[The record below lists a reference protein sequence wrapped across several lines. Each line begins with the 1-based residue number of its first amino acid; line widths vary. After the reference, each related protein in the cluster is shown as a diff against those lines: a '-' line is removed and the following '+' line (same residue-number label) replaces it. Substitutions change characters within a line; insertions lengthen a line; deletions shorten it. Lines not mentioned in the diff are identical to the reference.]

1 MDEYSPK
8 RHDIAQLKFLCETLY
23 HDCLANLEESNHG
36 WVNDPTSAINLQLNE
51 LIEHIATFAL
61 NYKIKYN
68 EDNKL
73 IEQIDEYLDDT
84 FMLFSSYGINMQD
97 LQKWRK
103 SGNRYSVVLSM
114 RRKRILRVYLVRIIT
129 TMGRSMSEKPLTK
142 TDYLMRLRR
151 CQTIDTLE
159 RVIEKNKYELSDN
172 ELAVFYSAADH
183 RLAEL
188 TMNKLYDK
196 IPSSVWKFIR

>member
-68 EDNKL
+68 
-73 IEQIDEYLDDT
+73 
-84 FMLFSSYGINMQD
+84 GINMQD

-103 SGNRYSVVLSM
+103 SGNRLFRCFVNATKENPASLS
-114 RRKRILRVYLVRIIT
+114 
-129 TMGRSMSEKPLTK
+129 
-142 TDYLMRLRR
+142 
-151 CQTIDTLE
+151 C
-159 RVIEKNKYELSDN
+159 
-172 ELAVFYSAADH
+172 
-183 RLAEL
+183 
-188 TMNKLYDK
+188 
-196 IPSSVWKFIR
+196 

>member
-61 NYKIKYN
+61 NYKISIMKTISSLSRSTN
-68 EDNKL
+68 IWMTPLCCSVVMVL
-73 IEQIDEYLDDT
+73 ICRIFRNGGSQVID
-84 FMLFSSYGINMQD
+84 
-97 LQKWRK
+97 
-103 SGNRYSVVLSM
+103 YSVVLSM

>member
-51 LIEHIATFAL
+51 LIE
-61 NYKIKYN
+61 
-68 EDNKL
+68 
-73 IEQIDEYLDDT
+73 QIDEYLDDT

-103 SGNRYSVVLSM
+103 SGNRLFRCFVNATKENPASLS
-114 RRKRILRVYLVRIIT
+114 
-129 TMGRSMSEKPLTK
+129 
-142 TDYLMRLRR
+142 
-151 CQTIDTLE
+151 C
-159 RVIEKNKYELSDN
+159 
-172 ELAVFYSAADH
+172 
-183 RLAEL
+183 
-188 TMNKLYDK
+188 
-196 IPSSVWKFIR
+196 

>member
-23 HDCLANLEESNHG
+23 HDCLANLEESNG

-103 SGNRYSVVLSM
+103 SGNRLFRCFVNAT
-114 RRKRILRVYLVRIIT
+114 K
-129 TMGRSMSEKPLTK
+129 EKPLTK

>member
-36 WVNDPTSAINLQLNE
+36 WVNDPTSAVNLQLNE

-73 IEQIDEYLDDT
+73 IAQIDEYTDDT
-84 FMLFSSYGINMQD
+84 FMLFSSYGINTQD
-97 LQKWRK
+97 LQN
-103 SGNRYSVVLSM
+103 GVNRATACSVVSSTPPWP
-114 RRKRILRVYLVRIIT
+114 ILLVC
-129 TMGRSMSEKPLTK
+129 L
-142 TDYLMRLRR
+142 
-151 CQTIDTLE
+151 
-159 RVIEKNKYELSDN
+159 VKNYYN
-172 ELAVFYSAADH
+172 H
-183 RLAEL
+183 R
-188 TMNKLYDK
+188 
-196 IPSSVWKFIR
+196 

>member
-97 LQKWRK
+97 LRNGGSQVID
-103 SGNRYSVVLSM
+103 YSVVLSM

-129 TMGRSMSEKPLTK
+129 TIGRSMSEKPLTK

>member
-103 SGNRYSVVLSM
+103 SGNRLFRCFVKCDERESCEF
-114 RRKRILRVYLVRIIT
+114 IL
-129 TMGRSMSEKPLTK
+129 
-142 TDYLMRLRR
+142 
-151 CQTIDTLE
+151 LE
-159 RVIEKNKYELSDN
+159 L
-172 ELAVFYSAADH
+172 LQ
-183 RLAEL
+183 
-188 TMNKLYDK
+188 
-196 IPSSVWKFIR
+196 P

>member
-23 HDCLANLEESNHG
+23 HD
-36 WVNDPTSAINLQLNE
+36 QLNE

-103 SGNRYSVVLSM
+103 SGNRLFRCFVNATKENPASLS
-114 RRKRILRVYLVRIIT
+114 
-129 TMGRSMSEKPLTK
+129 
-142 TDYLMRLRR
+142 
-151 CQTIDTLE
+151 C
-159 RVIEKNKYELSDN
+159 
-172 ELAVFYSAADH
+172 
-183 RLAEL
+183 
-188 TMNKLYDK
+188 
-196 IPSSVWKFIR
+196 

>member
-36 WVNDPTSAINLQLNE
+36 RVNDPTSAINLQLNE

-103 SGNRYSVVLSM
+103 SGNRLFRCFVNATKENPASF
-114 RRKRILRVYLVRIIT
+114 IT

>member
-8 RHDIAQLKFLCETLY
+8 RHDIAQLKFLCETLIMTA
-23 HDCLANLEESNHG
+23 LQTLKK
-36 WVNDPTSAINLQLNE
+36 AIMAGLTTQPRLLNLQLNE

-103 SGNRYSVVLSM
+103 SGNRLFRCFVNATKENPASLS
-114 RRKRILRVYLVRIIT
+114 
-129 TMGRSMSEKPLTK
+129 
-142 TDYLMRLRR
+142 
-151 CQTIDTLE
+151 C
-159 RVIEKNKYELSDN
+159 
-172 ELAVFYSAADH
+172 
-183 RLAEL
+183 
-188 TMNKLYDK
+188 
-196 IPSSVWKFIR
+196 

>member
-103 SGNRYSVVLSM
+103 SGNRLFRCFVNATKENPGFAPIFPDICYHLTHYKPAAADIPVASDNPAHYADAIRYNARTPLQGS
-114 RRKRILRVYLVRIIT
+114 LL
-129 TMGRSMSEKPLTK
+129 PLT
-142 TDYLMRLRR
+142 RL
-151 CQTIDTLE
+151 
-159 RVIEKNKYELSDN
+159 
-172 ELAVFYSAADH
+172 
-183 RLAEL
+183 
-188 TMNKLYDK
+188 
-196 IPSSVWKFIR
+196 VWA

>member
-103 SGNRYSVVLSM
+103 SGNRLFRCFVNATKENPASTKRNQTQSALSTL
-114 RRKRILRVYLVRIIT
+114 RI
-129 TMGRSMSEKPLTK
+129 RSS
-142 TDYLMRLRR
+142 RSSC
-151 CQTIDTLE
+151 CQ
-159 RVIEKNKYELSDN
+159 
-172 ELAVFYSAADH
+172 F
-183 RLAEL
+183 
-188 TMNKLYDK
+188 
-196 IPSSVWKFIR
+196 FISTHVS

>member
-8 RHDIAQLKFLCETLY
+8 RQDIAQLKFLCESLY
-23 HDCLANLEESNHG
+23 HDCLSNLDESNHG
-36 WVNDPTSAINLQLNE
+36 WVNDPTSAIYLQLNE

-84 FMLFSSYGINMQD
+84 FMLFSSYGINAQD

-103 SGNRYSVVLSM
+103 SGNRLFRCFVNASKANPLASPV
-114 RRKRILRVYLVRIIT
+114 KIIT
-129 TMGRSMSEKPLTK
+129 
-142 TDYLMRLRR
+142 
-151 CQTIDTLE
+151 
-159 RVIEKNKYELSDN
+159 NN
-172 ELAVFYSAADH
+172 
-183 RLAEL
+183 
-188 TMNKLYDK
+188 
-196 IPSSVWKFIR
+196 

>member
-36 WVNDPTSAINLQLNE
+36 WVNDPTS
-51 LIEHIATFAL
+51 ATFAL

-103 SGNRYSVVLSM
+103 SGNRLFRCFVNATKENPASLS
-114 RRKRILRVYLVRIIT
+114 
-129 TMGRSMSEKPLTK
+129 
-142 TDYLMRLRR
+142 
-151 CQTIDTLE
+151 C
-159 RVIEKNKYELSDN
+159 
-172 ELAVFYSAADH
+172 
-183 RLAEL
+183 
-188 TMNKLYDK
+188 
-196 IPSSVWKFIR
+196 

>member
-1 MDEYSPK
+1 MNTHPK
-8 RHDIAQLKFLCETLY
+8 DMISHSLSFSVKPCIMTVLQTLKKAIMAGLTT
-23 HDCLANLEESNHG
+23 
-36 WVNDPTSAINLQLNE
+36 PTSAINLQLNE

-103 SGNRYSVVLSM
+103 SGNRLFRCFVNATKENPASLS
-114 RRKRILRVYLVRIIT
+114 
-129 TMGRSMSEKPLTK
+129 
-142 TDYLMRLRR
+142 
-151 CQTIDTLE
+151 C
-159 RVIEKNKYELSDN
+159 
-172 ELAVFYSAADH
+172 
-183 RLAEL
+183 
-188 TMNKLYDK
+188 
-196 IPSSVWKFIR
+196 

>member
-103 SGNRYSVVLSM
+103 SGNRLFRCL

>member
-36 WVNDPTSAINLQLNE
+36 WVNDPTSAINLQLNAVNAIA
-51 LIEHIATFAL
+51 LICSAIFFAL

-103 SGNRYSVVLSM
+103 SGNRLFRCFVNATKENPASLS
-114 RRKRILRVYLVRIIT
+114 
-129 TMGRSMSEKPLTK
+129 
-142 TDYLMRLRR
+142 
-151 CQTIDTLE
+151 C
-159 RVIEKNKYELSDN
+159 
-172 ELAVFYSAADH
+172 
-183 RLAEL
+183 
-188 TMNKLYDK
+188 
-196 IPSSVWKFIR
+196 

>member
-1 MDEYSPK
+1 M
-8 RHDIAQLKFLCETLY
+8 AGL
-23 HDCLANLEESNHG
+23 
-36 WVNDPTSAINLQLNE
+36 NDPTSAINLQLNE

-103 SGNRYSVVLSM
+103 SGNRLIPLFCQCDERESCEF
-114 RRKRILRVYLVRIIT
+114 ILFRIIT